1 MLEVSG
7 RDRGGESEGG
17 ESAWGSRSRAPP
29 NVLVAPTAPTV
40 PGRRC
45 ARFGDLA
52 SRVRTTNVALSFGS
66 DILARVSRSDYTHGT
81 VRESASL
88 CHHEQRLIRVWRGSR
103 QRQGRCSFNA
113 YCLIVAHLPTT
124 RIGKL
129 LCSSAVHDQF
139 EDTGGAPS
147 KKTRGSALL
156 QREGDH
162 VDRRAIPFRNRGRQA
177 QCIAPSCAKDDAN
190 V

>member
-88 CHHEQRLIRVWRGSR
+88 CHHEQRLISCLVIWRGSR
-103 QRQGRCSFNA
+103 Q
-113 YCLIVAHLPTT
+113 
-124 RIGKL
+124 GKD
-129 LCSSAVHDQF
+129 AV
-139 EDTGGAPS
+139 PS
-147 KKTRGSALL
+147 M
-156 QREGDH
+156 
-162 VDRRAIPFRNRGRQA
+162 P
-177 QCIAPSCAKDDAN
+177 IA
-190 V
+190 